1 MLADCLLWEELDVAQ
16 HVFGEQVRLDG
27 LPTLARLYQESAGRS
42 AFKKV
47 LAAHTGPVTGRGLAA
62 EAEIIGRLPALV
74 GT

>member
-16 HVFGEQVRLDG
+16 HVFAEHLRLGE
-27 LPTLARLYQESAGRS
+27 LPNLARVYAESTGRA

-47 LAAHTGPVTGRGLAA
+47 LAAHSAPVTGRGLAA

-74 GT
+74 AA